1 MSCEEAAVFLE
12 RNPDH
17 RPVVHPYLTGE
28 DLINA
33 GRPTRWIIDFDQL
46 GILGAMRFHAAFE
59 IVKKRVMPSVLEK
72 AQRERKEIRR
82 SIGPRQ
88 NHAKV
93 WWQFWRPRPEIIAL
107 LKKLPR
113 YIACSR
119 VTKRPIFEF
128 ISPVV
133 HPNEAIVAFTFAD
146 DYSFGILQSGMH
158 WLWFTAKCST
168 LTERFRYTS
177 DSVFATFPWP
187 QKPNEKQIRAV
198 AKTARDL
205 REFRHKIMSANSWS
219 LRDLYRTLEIPG
231 DNELRNVHAAL
242 DAAVRAAY
250 GMKEDEEILAFLL
263 KLNLDLAAKESQ
275 GEPITP
281 PGLPSFLPNP
291 ADFVTEDCIAVL

>member
-1 MSCEEAAVFLE
+1 
-12 RNPDH
+12 
-17 RPVVHPYLTGE
+17 
-28 DLINA
+28 
-33 GRPTRWIIDFDQL
+33 
-46 GILGAMRFHAAFE
+46 MRFKAAFD
-59 IVKKRVMPSVLEK
+59 IVKNRVMPSVLVK
-72 AQRERKEIRR
+72 AQRERDEVRR

-93 WWQFWRPRPEIIAL
+93 WWQFWRPRPEVIAQ

-119 VTKRPIFEF
+119 VTKRPIFAF
-128 ISPVV
+128 ISPLI

-146 DYSFGILQSGMH
+146 DYSFGILQSGIH
-158 WLWFTAKCST
+158 WDWFKARCST
-168 LTERFRYTS
+168 FKADFRYTS
-177 DSVFATFPWP
+177 DTVFATFPWP
-187 QKPNEKQIRAV
+187 QNPNAKQLRAV
-198 AKTARDL
+198 ARAAREL

-263 KLNLDLAAKESQ
+263 KVNLDLAAKESK
-275 GEPITP
+275 GEHITP
-281 PGLPSFLPNP
+281 PGLPSFVPNP
-291 ADFVTEDCIAVL
+291 ADFVTEDCIAV